1 MANIHDVARVAG
13 VSIST
18 VSYALS
24 GKRSIAASTKQ
35 RIDDA
40 VLELDYRANA
50 GARMLKG
57 ARTQILALSAPLHA
71 GTHAPAHMTFVL
83 SVVTAA
89 RKYDYDVLLLTQ
101 DEATSG
107 LRRVVRSSLVDGIV
121 LLDVST
127 SDPRTDLV
135 RELGL
140 PATVIGIPDD
150 TDGLTCV
157 DLDFERAA
165 ELAVRRLVDLGH
177 REIGLIGQA
186 PLVYERGS
194 NFPPRFRD
202 AFLAEATR
210 LGATVG
216 FTPAPEESAGVR
228 AALDGLSATLPGMTG
243 LVLHCNEPVQSM
255 VLDLL
260 GQRGLSVPN
269 DLSVISACSSF
280 STDHLNPPLDVI
292 PLPADLSCTR
302 AIELT
307 MAQFAGDVEP
317 HVEYIDPTYVELGST
332 ATPTR
337 RP

>member
-35 RIDDA
+35 RIDEA

-83 SVVTAA
+83 SVVQAA
-89 RKYDYDVLLLTQ
+89 RAYDYDVLLLTQ
-101 DEATSG
+101 DEATMG

-127 SDPRTDLV
+127 ADPRTDLV

-140 PATVIGIPDD
+140 PATVIGIPND

-157 DLDFERAA
+157 DLNFERAA
-165 ELAVRRLVDLGH
+165 ESAVQRLVGLGH
-177 REIGLIGQA
+177 REIGLIGQEPA
-186 PLVYERGS
+186 VYERGS

-202 AFLAEATR
+202 AFLAEAAR
-210 LGATVG
+210 LDVTVA

-228 AALDGLSATLPGMTG
+228 AAVDGLTASLPGMTG
-243 LVLHCNEPVQSM
+243 LVMNSNEPVQSM
-255 VLDLL
+255 VLELL
-260 GQRGLSVPN
+260 NQRGIRVPT

-280 STDHLNPPLDVI
+280 ATDHLNPPLDVI
-292 PLPADLSCTR
+292 PLPADQSCTR

-307 MAQFAGDVEP
+307 MAQLTGDAVP
-317 HVEYIDPTYVELGST
+317 HVELIEPTYVELGST
-332 ATPTR
+332 SARTHP
-337 RP
+337 